1 MAGRATPR
9 SSQASSRDFLVP
21 LGILLSLL
29 AATAWVLIGPIVEA
43 AYAGRLPGP
52 LGDLLSGFIQ
62 RRGSRT
68 SADYVGQVRDLLAP
82 HLILL
87 GGIGA
92 VPSALKLDVLR
103 AGRLPSRA
111 TAPIATGAIVV
122 ATSIGLFMV
131 SGPRFAVHIA
141 AGLVLLATLARLGAA
156 ATQPDTRAETDLLV
170 GPAWRRWEPWS
181 IAGLVALAAAMR
193 LPRIG
198 LLDPYTDEYYHLMA
212 AQELLTAG
220 STDYQRA
227 PLVTLLVALAFAVS
241 GATGFEQIVTV
252 ARIPFAIA
260 GALTVIPVVLLGRRI
275 DRSVGVVSGLLWT
288 LSPWAIGVSRTVREY
303 ALYPLLAL
311 TFTVA
316 LMTLA
321 RSDASRAVRA
331 LAAVAGV
338 AFLSYLVLD
347 HSSTLAVGAVP
358 ALIATVVAIA
368 ADRSRA
374 RTPRRP
380 RRCRTVVL
388 ATIVMTATGFVLLLG
403 AGSTQTG
410 LLLRPEYLRVFLA
423 GDGSPLHWWGSQGAT
438 PLFVLVLLLAG
449 VVAARATGTLHRSLP
464 ALTATAL
471 PLLGLMVLL
480 DRYFSARYSSALLP
494 WFTVLIAGSVVAIVR
509 LVRSSQERLD
519 GPSTHVPRRWAMAAA
534 ALLLVVVFRPYD
546 SIVAIWSTDH
556 GERLT
561 TGEFHDPVRDMLVTH
576 GHGLSATPALVT
588 VEHLARA
595 MQVAGIR
602 AFDDSHHYRYRD
614 PERFDDAAAVMRQH
628 SEGLILLDA
637 RRNGGWTT
645 GYPRSSFTVD
655 GHPTI
660 AVDLLSDDGFL
671 QLYRWSI
678 SATADMELKR

>member
-1 MAGRATPR
+1 MNSKDSTDHRTPPTWLVALGVLV
-9 SSQASSRDFLVP
+9 ASGAAISW
-21 LGILLSLL
+21 SLM
-29 AATAWVLIGPIVEA
+29 GPIIEA
-43 AYAGRLPGP
+43 VHAGSLPGAF
-52 LGDLLSGFIQ
+52 GDLLAPFMQQ
-62 RRGSRT
+62 RSART
-68 SADYVGQVRDLLAP
+68 AADYIEQMRSIVGP

-87 GGIGA
+87 AGSGA
-92 VPSALKLDVLR
+92 IPLALRLDAHRDRSTSHPLGPTR
-103 AGRLPSRA
+103 HLTT
-111 TAPIATGAIVV
+111 TAVALLTTGA
-122 ATSIGLFMV
+122 LFV
-131 SGPRFAVHIA
+131 SAGPRFALHA
-141 AGLVLLATLARLGAA
+141 TAGLALVVALRRLALSA
-156 ATQPDTRAETDLLV
+156 PDPVEVEGESLLV

-181 IAGLVALAAAMR
+181 IAGVVALAAAMR

-241 GATGFEQIVTV
+241 GATGFEQLISV
-252 ARIPFAIA
+252 ARIPFALA
-260 GALTVIPVVLLGRRI
+260 GALTVIPVVLIGRRI
-275 DRSVGVVSGLLWT
+275 DRTIAIVSGLLWAV
-288 LSPWAIGVSRTVREY
+288 SPWAIDVSRTVREY

-311 TFTVA
+311 TFALA

-321 RSDASRAVRA
+321 RRDAMPAVRGV
-331 LAAVAGV
+331 AAVFGA
-338 AFLSYLVLD
+338 AFLAYLVLD
-347 HSSTLAVGAVP
+347 RSSTLAVGAVP
-358 ALIATVVAIA
+358 ALIATVVAFGV
-368 ADRSRA
+368 DLNRSRV
-374 RTPRRP
+374 PRPASGRAAIIA
-380 RRCRTVVL
+380 VVAVV
-388 ATIVMTATGFVLLLG
+388 ATSIVLLVRT
-403 AGSTQTG
+403 AGTPIG
-410 LLLRPEYLRVFLA
+410 LSIRPEYLRVFLA
-423 GDGSPLHWWGSQGAT
+423 GDGSPLHWWGPQGAT
-438 PLFVLVLLLAG
+438 PLFVLLVLLTG
-449 VVAARATGTLHRSLP
+449 GVAARATGTLHRSLP
-464 ALTATAL
+464 VLTATVL
-471 PLLGLMVLL
+471 PLLGLVVLL

-494 WFTVLIAGSVVAIVR
+494 WFTLLIAGSIVAIVR
-509 LVRSSQERLD
+509 LVRPAGDRPDAPLSR
-519 GPSTHVPRRWAMAAA
+519 STRGAAAAAA
-534 ALLLVVVFRPYD
+534 ALLLVAALRPVD
-546 SIVAIWSTDH
+546 AVVAIWSTDH